1 MSTKNLKEI
10 AVKARKNDFISI
22 SELMTGIEN
31 RVFSRKEVSQLIF
44 KESHKSLKIGITGP
58 PGAGKSSLMNKL
70 IPLIRKENLS
80 VGVIAIDPSSPITG
94 GSFLGDRVRINNAV
108 NDDNVFV
115 RSMGSRAELG
125 GVTELAEDFSD
136 ILAFSGKDIIFIE
149 TVGVGQSEYSV
160 SEITDLTTLVFV
172 PESGDEIQLLKA
184 GILELADVFVVN
196 KSDRKDSNLLVK
208 SINNI
213 LSSTKKDFRK
223 IPIFKT
229 SCKTDEGLEDFAN
242 EIFSHFN
249 SMKEN
254 DDIQE
259 KKIPIFKTSCKTDEG
274 IEDFSQAITSYFK
287 SMKDN
292 KDIQEKQ
299 VLRYNRRIKSIVE
312 KDILS
317 QFWNEERTALLDG
330 IDKASIKTKSPYE
343 LVDEIK
349 GKNE

>member
-1 MSTKNLKEI
+1 MSSKNLKEI
-10 AVKARKNDFISI
+10 ADKARKNDFISI
-22 SELMTGIEN
+22 SELMTGIET
-31 RVFSRKEVSQLIF
+31 RVFSRKEVSQIIF

-184 GILELADVFVVN
+184 GILELADIFVVN

-213 LSSTKKDFRK
+213 LSSTKKD
-223 IPIFKT
+223 
-229 SCKTDEGLEDFAN
+229 S
-242 EIFSHFN
+242 
-249 SMKEN
+249 
-254 DDIQE
+254 
-259 KKIPIFKTSCKTDEG
+259 KKIPIFKTSCKTGEG
-274 IEDFSQAITSYFK
+274 IEEFSQAISSYFK

-299 VLRYNRRIKSIVE
+299 VLRYNRRIKSIIE

-317 QFWNEERTALLDG
+317 QFWNEQRIALLDG
-330 IDKASIKTKSPYE
+330 VDKTAIKTKSPYE

>member
-1 MSTKNLKEI
+1 MSSKNLKEI
-10 AVKARKNDFISI
+10 ADKARKNDFISI
-22 SELMTGIEN
+22 SELMTGIET
-31 RVFSRKEVSQLIF
+31 RVFSRKEVSRIIF

-70 IPLIRKENLS
+70 IPMIRKENLS

-184 GILELADVFVVN
+184 GILELADIFVVN

-208 SINNI
+208 
-213 LSSTKKDFRK
+213 
-223 IPIFKT
+223 
-229 SCKTDEGLEDFAN
+229 
-242 EIFSHFN
+242 
-249 SMKEN
+249 
-254 DDIQE
+254 
-259 KKIPIFKTSCKTDEG
+259 
-274 IEDFSQAITSYFK
+274 
-287 SMKDN
+287 
-292 KDIQEKQ
+292 
-299 VLRYNRRIKSIVE
+299 
-312 KDILS
+312 DILS
-317 QFWNEERTALLDG
+317 QFWNEQRIALLDG
-330 IDKASIKTKSPYE
+330 VDKTAIKTKSPYE